1 MAGNIACPVCGHSG
15 ASYRTESL
23 TLCTRCGAQILP
35 HEARMLLV
43 GPASYQ
49 TFCSPECLR
58 AHMARDGLYLV
69 DDDAAGASKGSP

>member
-1 MAGNIACPVCGHSG
+1 VMAGTIPCPVCGRPG

-23 TLCTRCGAQILP
+23 TLCTRCGGQILP

-43 GPASYQ
+43 RPANYL

-58 AHMARDGLYLV
+58 QHQARDGLYTI
-69 DDDAAGASKGSP
+69 DGESGS